1 MPLPTGTWKMN
12 VNGKELDFTIQ
23 SVQEGVFSAFL
34 LGQSHTGF
42 WDEVSQTITFGLT
55 KGQQDEVS
63 AAAVFKGYLFRS
75 PENPAPGRD
84 VVATLAGSVQVSI
97 GSFAGANLI
106 TSSRRNVFGWF
117 AQITEVL

>member
-12 VNGKELDFTIQ
+12 INGKELDFTIQ
-23 SVQEGVFSAFL
+23 SVQEGILSAFI
-34 LGQSHTGF
+34 LGESHTGF
-42 WDEVSQTITFGLT
+42 WDEVSQTITFGFS
-55 KGQQDEVS
+55 KGQGGS
-63 AAAVFKGYLFRS
+63 AAVAVFKGYLFRS

-97 GSFAGANLI
+97 GSFAEANLI

>member
-1 MPLPTGTWKMN
+1 MN
-12 VNGKELDFTIQ
+12 INGKELDFTIQ
-23 SVQEGVFSAFL
+23 SVQEGIFSALL

-97 GSFAGANLI
+97 GSFAGASLI